1 MHHFYFRFFLLAYYI
16 NLRSYRW
23 RDFSSLLIHRQGYDP
38 QRITTSSSIL
48 RGSKKLTYLWRSGQL
63 GKAKGKSFMKTCA
76 SHCFLISSTSS
87 ALQEKKL
94 RFGVLQILPKISNLN
109 SVPRLVLETAL
120 SSGVSTPEG
129 LKAAVSVLAW
139 LYKNFSL
146 FEMQ

>member
-1 MHHFYFRFFLLAYYI
+1 
-16 NLRSYRW
+16 
-23 RDFSSLLIHRQGYDP
+23 
-38 QRITTSSSIL
+38 
-48 RGSKKLTYLWRSGQL
+48 
-63 GKAKGKSFMKTCA
+63 MKTCA